1 MYKRI
6 YLIAIG
12 LIVCII
18 QLFAIGNNCKK
29 PARMHIATF
38 NIRLQTKADSAE
50 RSWENRKTD
59 VARLIKKYDFDI
71 FGVQEI
77 GNRTQEADL
86 KALIPEYSYFG
97 KGRDNE
103 AGTDGE
109 QVGIFY
115 KTSRFVSKEKGSFFL
130 SETPEV
136 LSKGWDAAFRRM
148 CIWSKLY
155 DRKSKTEF
163 YFFCTHFDHMGVK
176 ARVESAKLIVE
187 RIKKIAGNAPVV
199 FLGDLNTSAEATEM
213 YKILVAAFDDSR
225 EISKIRPSGSI
236 GTFNGFDVSMSLLPL
251 AERIDYIFCHKLK
264 VFNYKVLNDKFSE
277 NAYPSDHFPV
287 LIDCMINFPENK
299 KRK

>member
-6 YLIAIG
+6 YLMAICV
-12 LIVCII
+12 LVCI
-18 QLFAIGNNCKK
+18 QLFAIGNNRKK

-38 NIRLQTKADSAE
+38 NIRLQTTADSAE
-50 RSWENRKTD
+50 RSWDNRKTE
-59 VARLIKKYDFDI
+59 VARLIRKYNFDI

-136 LSKGWDAAFRRM
+136 MSKGWDAALRRM

-155 DRKSKTEF
+155 DRKSKTDF

-187 RIKKIAGNAPVV
+187 RVNKIAGNAPVV
-199 FLGDLNTSAEATEM
+199 FLGDLNTSPEATEM
-213 YKILVAAFDDSR
+213 YTILISAFDDSK
-225 EISKIRPSGSI
+225 EISQSTPAGSI
-236 GTFNGFDVSMSLLPL
+236 GTFNGFDISEVSLPSSK
-251 AERIDYIFCHKLK
+251 RIDYIFSKKIK
-264 VFNYKVLNDKFSE
+264 VFKYRVLNDKFSE
-277 NAYPSDHFPV
+277 KTYPSDHFPV
-287 LIDCMINFPENK
+287 MIECAINK
-299 KRK
+299 

>member
-6 YLIAIG
+6 YLIAICV
-12 LIVCII
+12 LVCI
-18 QLFAIGNNCKK
+18 QLFAIGNNSKK

-50 RSWENRKTD
+50 RSWDNRKPE
-59 VARLIKKYDFDI
+59 VARLIRKYNFDI

-103 AGTDGE
+103 AGTVGE

-136 LSKGWDAAFRRM
+136 MSKGWDAALRRM
-148 CIWSKLY
+148 CVWSKLY

-187 RIKKIAGNAPVV
+187 RINKIAGNAPVV
-199 FLGDLNTSAEATEM
+199 FLGDLNTSPEATEM
-213 YKILVAAFDDSR
+213 YTILISAFDDSK
-225 EISKIRPSGSI
+225 EISQSTPGGSI
-236 GTFNGFDVSMSLLPL
+236 GTFNGFDASEVLLPPSK
-251 AERIDYIFCHKLK
+251 RIDYIFSKKIK
-264 VFNYKVLNDKFSE
+264 VFKHRVINDKFSE
-277 NAYPSDHFPV
+277 KTYPSDHFPV
-287 LIDCMINFPENK
+287 MIECVIK
-299 KRK
+299 K